1 MNSYTLNHLKKSL
14 SDHSATFLAT
24 LFSMSVVLSCL
35 SLILLARQ
43 NLVMMADRW
52 NQDSEITA
60 YLMDGLSEKEKR
72 ELKKAIES
80 LEGVETATYVSKS
93 EAAKRFLKRMGHLSP
108 DFLQSENPDDNPLP
122 ATFDVKIRAD
132 LPLGDRTGII
142 QKVAEKVTTYTGV
155 AEVSFGQGWIDGWS
169 RFLSKFNYVTLGA
182 IAFVLL
188 LGLLIIG
195 NATRVS
201 MERRTEEIEI
211 LELVGATSSWIRAP
225 FLMEGALLG
234 LLSASLSLVLS
245 NFLNRALL
253 GYFSNTG
260 WLWLSESGVDLS
272 WSSVIVILLL
282 GLGFGLLGSFLC
294 VRKINT
300 GWQIEEFNEYR

>member
-35 SLILLARQ
+35 SFILLARQ
-43 NLVMMADRW
+43 NLVVMADRW
-52 NQDSEITA
+52 GQDSEVTA
-60 YLMDGLSEKEKR
+60 YLIDGLSKKER
-72 ELKKAIES
+72 EELKKTIES
-80 LEGVETATYVSKS
+80 LSGVERATYISKS

-108 DFLQSENPDDNPLP
+108 DFLQSENPNDNPLP
-122 ATFDVKIRAD
+122 ATFDVKIKAD
-132 LPLGDRTGII
+132 LSLDDRAGAI
-142 QKVAEKVTTYTGV
+142 QKVAEKIANYTGV
-155 AEVSFGQGWIDGWS
+155 AEVSFGQGWIEGWS
-169 RFLSKFNYVTLGA
+169 RFLQKFNLVTLGA
-182 IAFVLL
+182 IGFVLL

-201 MERRTEEIEI
+201 MERRAEEIEI
-211 LELVGATSSWIRAP
+211 LELVGATSSWIRGP
-225 FLMEGALLG
+225 FLIEGALLG
-234 LLSASLSLVLS
+234 LVSASLSLVLS
-245 NFLNRALL
+245 NFLNRAML

-260 WLWLSESGVDLS
+260 WLWVSESGVDLS
-272 WSSVIVILLL
+272 WGSMLTILLL